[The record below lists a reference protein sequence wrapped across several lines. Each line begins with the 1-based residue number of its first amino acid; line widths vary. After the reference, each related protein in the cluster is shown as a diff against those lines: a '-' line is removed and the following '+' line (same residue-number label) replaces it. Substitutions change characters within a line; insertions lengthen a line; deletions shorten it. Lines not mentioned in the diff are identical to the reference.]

1 MELQSSQRS
10 SPARSANLIYK
21 LSFFNQPNAKLKLQ
35 DNHLNQALPL
45 IMSQVKRILFITLSN
60 IGDAILTTPTLEAL
74 HLQYPDAVI
83 DIVCDPRSEII
94 FKYCPYRGEIFLK
107 YKKAGWR
114 GAFSLIRQLRRQQYD
129 IAVDL
134 RSDGLLWLL
143 RAKRRA
149 FKLANRLSL
158 NLHSVEK
165 HFAAVKKLVI
175 NTSPPMPKIW
185 LSDKEREAANLILGT
200 HREQRILA
208 LGVGANFA
216 GKIWPVEHFQALSD
230 VIKNQFDFILLLG
243 GLGDVDLAV
252 AFKSRCALP
261 VLDCCGKT
269 DLLTTAAL
277 LEHAD
282 YFVGNDSG
290 LGHLASALGTPSI
303 TVFGVGQPHRYR
315 PWGDKALWLQDAG
328 HNIANISAKM
338 VAKKIVSGL

>member
-1 MELQSSQRS
+1 M
-10 SPARSANLIYK
+10 
-21 LSFFNQPNAKLKLQ
+21 Q

-45 IMSQVKRILFITLSN
+45 ITFQVKRILFITLSN

-74 HLQYPDAVI
+74 HLQYPEAVI

-107 YKKAGWR
+107 HKKVGWC
-114 GAFSLIRQLRRQQYD
+114 GAFALIRQLRRQHYD

-143 RAKRRA
+143 RAKQRA
-149 FKLANRLSL
+149 FKLPNRLSL

-165 HFAAVKKLVI
+165 HFAAVKTLVM

-185 LSDKEREAANLILGT
+185 LSDKEREAANLILGDY
-200 HREQRILA
+200 REQRILA
-208 LGVGANFA
+208 LGIGANFA
-216 GKIWPVEHFQALSD
+216 GKIWPVEHFQALCNEL
-230 VIKNQFDFILLLG
+230 KNQFDVTLLLG
-243 GLGDVDLAV
+243 GLDDVDLAA
-252 AFKSRCALP
+252 AFKLKCELP

-290 LGHLASALGTPSI
+290 LGHLASAL
-303 TVFGVGQPHRYR
+303 
-315 PWGDKALWLQDAG
+315 
-328 HNIANISAKM
+328 
-338 VAKKIVSGL
+338 